1 VTALLDRV
9 SLRGEAARDVVAV
22 WLTITAV
29 LTYLD
34 VPLRHSPL
42 FAANIV
48 LQASLG
54 MLVFTWLL
62 RGVAPSLLLLCG
74 PGLILGGALA
84 FAIFQVTG
92 RGLVGV
98 TVTTL
103 TGAGAVVLLLR
114 SDAPYEALDSRWWM
128 LGQLIGLGVLATT
141 SEFTELIPVAAI
153 LFALGYI
160 NGLRQGRFGWI
171 RIPSVALA
179 AVAVIA
185 LGFARKE
192 YWWLITDDYL
202 FFEVLSR
209 HITESGPFADWGVGN
224 FGRYHWLSYGWSG
237 LLNTLSLEPPPLT
250 TLTRVMPITYS
261 LSTAASLTFIMN
273 RLLRN
278 KPTAR
283 TLLPIWV
290 IIAITP
296 LDWSGTST
304 AGVYAALTT
313 LIATIIS
320 VRRDH
325 APRLGGLTLLSFG
338 LVVVLL
344 TKVSAVVS
352 ALIVLA
358 VALNHIITRDIERSA
373 IRRLAWLGGVGLIV
387 TSTGVLLST
396 MSRFV
401 GEFVLVSINPGLGQ
415 LSWFGKRFAAP
426 ALMLRQ
432 AWLWI
437 AFILLSS
444 NIAMKPTI
452 RRLYPSWLV
461 PVVGLGLSLGLATEL
476 SISAN
481 ANGYE
486 YFSRPLYFIASI
498 GLMMALFIERGQG
511 EHGSNVSL
519 VKVTVVI
526 IGGGFIWGPLQ
537 ASGNFWDS
545 LGTILV
551 INPSLKLEL
560 LRFVTSD
567 SRFLGSLIALVVW
580 LFGYRKRH
588 LTYAFL
594 TSLTVLSMLNLS
606 ASAISDFR
614 RGIEP
619 SELLTL
625 LGSPQHK
632 TVGVWLNE
640 NSLRHDLVAT
650 NISIS
655 GGEETSDNITNWD
668 LALWSQRE
676 FLILAPRQL
685 GGSQSKKLE
694 AMALSESFAI
704 SPSAATCRSLSQRG
718 VRWYVVDLRLT
729 TQRDWSICTSKAFTR
744 ENLVILK
751 LD

>member
-1 VTALLDRV
+1 
-9 SLRGEAARDVVAV
+9 VVAV

-320 VRRDH
+320 TTQTPSRRVFQ
-325 APRLGGLTLLSFG
+325 GTLVCGISAILI
-338 LVVVLL
+338 L
-344 TKVSAVVS
+344 TKLTAVFPWILLL
-352 ALIVLA
+352 LIVA
-358 VALNHIITRDIERSA
+358 TKQVAQKMVSNKVRTFA
-373 IRRLAWLGGVGLIV
+373 ILFGG
-387 TSTGVLLST
+387 LLST
-396 MSRFV
+396 LITLIAVWLV
-401 GEFVLVSINPGLGQ
+401 GKYLDLYQLVKVSPNLGQ
-415 LSWFGKRFAAP
+415 LAAVGTVFAGAAIGVRQLSLWSATGVMVMISRFPNSHHIRVPLWLNGFVAISLLIGSLLELSVNGHANTPEYLFAP
-426 ALMLRQ
+426 FYFCASLSIAIISLSAEDSGPRGRVSLMP
-432 AWLWI
+432 WI
-437 AFILLSS
+437 AGLSTLIAGIAWGSS
-444 NIAMKPTI
+444 NVQE
-452 RRLYPSWLV
+452 RFWS
-461 PVVGLGLSLGLATEL
+461 EL
-476 SISAN
+476 TSV
-481 ANGYE
+481 
-486 YFSRPLYFIASI
+486 FSSQPL
-498 GLMMALFIERGQG
+498 LR
-511 EHGSNVSL
+511 V
-519 VKVTVVI
+519 
-526 IGGGFIWGPLQ
+526 
-537 ASGNFWDS
+537 
-545 LGTILV
+545 
-551 INPSLKLEL
+551 EL
-560 LRFVTSD
+560 LRFVSREPRTASIVIALILLAVAVLRRQTSGVTQAI
-567 SRFLGSLIALVVW
+567 FLGL
-580 LFGYRKRH
+580 
-588 LTYAFL
+588 
-594 TSLTVLSMLNLS
+594 
-606 ASAISDFR
+606 
-614 RGIEP
+614 
-619 SELLTL
+619 LLTIFAGQGSSAFDSYRVDKASEEVAMG
-625 LGSPQHK
+625 LGSMAIQD
-632 TVGVWLNE
+632 VGRWLQTNSNE
-640 NSLRHDLVAT
+640 KDLVAT
-650 NISIS
+650 NHGIRTS
-655 GGEETSDNITNWD
+655 GGDYSNFS
-668 LALWSQRE
+668 LAVWSQRE
-676 FLILAPRQL
+676 YLTL
-685 GGSQSKKLE
+685 GPLTRFSSPQASLDATDLSKE
-694 AMALSESFAI
+694 FAEH
-704 SPSAATCRSLSQRG
+704 PDQATCLSLREIG
-718 VRWYVVDLRLT
+718 VKWFVLEQDPKYR
-729 TQRDWSICTSKAFTR
+729 QNWSLCADSRYSI
-744 ENLVILK
+744 ENLTVLTIK
-751 LD
+751 P